1 MSPYTLIAVF
11 AVFVLACLCLF
22 LFLFLS
28 PESAPLTTESE
39 VRNSIAGLS
48 LSNAPDFRLLFADC
62 DYRQLR
68 SRPELRTVSAKYRR
82 DRRRCALLWLGELE
96 RDVRLVWEFR
106 RFLVRNGLVVTLQE
120 EVAIACAGSLA
131 LLYLNAI
138 RLTVFLFGPFV
149 FAGTLQ
155 AARIPVARLSR
166 RGAGLL
172 SQVPADV
179 KRRLERKWIQHVL
192 SWSPA

>member
-1 MSPYTLIAVF
+1 
-11 AVFVLACLCLF
+11 
-22 LFLFLS
+22 
-28 PESAPLTTESE
+28 
-39 VRNSIAGLS
+39 
-48 LSNAPDFRLLFADC
+48 
-62 DYRQLR
+62 
-68 SRPELRTVSAKYRR
+68 
-82 DRRRCALLWLGELE
+82 
-96 RDVRLVWEFR
+96 
-106 RFLVRNGLVVTLQE
+106 
-120 EVAIACAGSLA
+120 IACAGSLA